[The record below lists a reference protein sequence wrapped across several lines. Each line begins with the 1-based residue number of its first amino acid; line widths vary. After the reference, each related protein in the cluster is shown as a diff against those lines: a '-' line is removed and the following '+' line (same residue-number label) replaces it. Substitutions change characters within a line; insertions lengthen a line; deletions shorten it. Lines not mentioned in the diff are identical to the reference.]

1 MNAKECT
8 AQHSAAGGSVRSAVV
23 VDQARTGAG
32 RVRSSGL
39 IRPRDRLVGFNAIDH
54 LLRPRFL
61 FALDRTSNGAVLN
74 GLERRAA
81 AWSSPLSALSALSA
95 PSAPDTF
102 RQPTSECSA

>member
-1 MNAKECT
+1 MIRRGRELGEC
-8 AQHSAAGGSVRSAVV
+8 GV
-23 VDQARTGAG
+23 
-32 RVRSSGL
+32 SGL

-61 FALDRTSNGAVLN
+61 FALDRFALDRTSNGAVLN

-81 AWSSPLSALSALSA
+81 AWSSPLSALSA

-102 RQPTSECSA
+102 RQPTSECIA

>member
-1 MNAKECT
+1 MIRRGRELGEC
-8 AQHSAAGGSVRSAVV
+8 GV
-23 VDQARTGAG
+23 
-32 RVRSSGL
+32 SGL

-81 AWSSPLSALSALSA
+81 AWSSPLSA